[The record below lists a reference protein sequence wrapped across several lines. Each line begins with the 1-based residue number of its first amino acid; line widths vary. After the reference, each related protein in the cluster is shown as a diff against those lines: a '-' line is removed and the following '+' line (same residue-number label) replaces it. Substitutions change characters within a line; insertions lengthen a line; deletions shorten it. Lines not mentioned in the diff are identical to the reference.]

1 MIVVVEKISE
11 QKILNKAFEIRKD
24 VFVIEQ
30 KVDESEEYEFEEDSV
45 HFIAKIDGEFAGTS
59 RWRKTDKGI
68 KLERFAVLKTH
79 RSKGVGSALLSYMLK
94 DIPSEHKYLYLHAQ
108 ITAMGLY
115 AKFGFVA
122 EGEQFEEAG
131 IQHYKMVLK
140 R

>member
-1 MIVVVEKISE
+1 MIVAVEKISD
-11 QKILNKAFEIRKD
+11 QTVLNKAFGIRKE

-45 HFIAKIDGEFAGTS
+45 HFIAKVDGDFAGTS
-59 RWRKTDKGI
+59 RWRKTEKGI
-68 KLERFAVLKTH
+68 KLERFAVLKKH

-94 DIPSEHKYLYLHAQ
+94 DIPSEYKYLYLHAQ